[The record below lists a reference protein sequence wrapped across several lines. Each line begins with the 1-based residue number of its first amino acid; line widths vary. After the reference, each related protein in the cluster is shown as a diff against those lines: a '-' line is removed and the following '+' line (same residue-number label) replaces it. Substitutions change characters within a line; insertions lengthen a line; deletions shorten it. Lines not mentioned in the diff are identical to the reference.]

1 MERRGSLFLLL
12 LRIKSKRFHVPE
24 DKTFHGEGKK
34 IAFVSNVERRE
45 ASTLVQVPAP
55 GDSETGL
62 VWKINGRQNQSLE
75 KCLAPTFKEVSAGD
89 DAKYK
94 RNGEKSK
101 EKIKQSGRERQRR
114 ETESRIPCLKEQG
127 MLARVD
133 LFMRH
138 RLSL

>member
-101 EKIKQSGRERQRR
+101 EKNKTKWKREAETRDR
-114 ETESRIPCLKEQG
+114 ELHSVFKGTRDVGEG
-127 MLARVD
+127 
-133 LFMRH
+133 
-138 RLSL
+138 

>member
-101 EKIKQSGRERQRR
+101 EKNKTKWKREAETRDR
-114 ETESRIPCLKEQG
+114 EPHSVFKGTRDIGEG
-127 MLARVD
+127 
-133 LFMRH
+133 
-138 RLSL
+138 